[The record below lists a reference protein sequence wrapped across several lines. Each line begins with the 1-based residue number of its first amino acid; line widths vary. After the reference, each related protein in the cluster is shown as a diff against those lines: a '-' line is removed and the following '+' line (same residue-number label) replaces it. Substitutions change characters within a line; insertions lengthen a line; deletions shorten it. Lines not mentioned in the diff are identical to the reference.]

1 MAKKR
6 NYALTPP
13 ANLTELNKESMLAY
27 VEGLGKDEDLL
38 WFIELLDSNK
48 EIKHFNFDTKDG
60 KHKKGDEI
68 NGYNLTVIRKAF
80 AKRYFPNLLEN
91 KQKKAPEPFETRLEE
106 IRKRLGKK

>member
-27 VEGLGKDEDLL
+27 VEGLGNDDELI
-38 WFIELLDSNK
+38 WFIELLDSNE

-68 NGYNLTVIRKAF
+68 KGYNLPKIRKAF
-80 AKRYFPNLLEN
+80 AKRYFPRLLE
-91 KQKKAPEPFETRLEE
+91 KPPKPADSFGKRLEE
-106 IRKRLGKK
+106 LRKKVKK